1 MASGS
6 DMRDRDT
13 LRDDSTYAQG
23 RSTNTGDEVIPV
35 AEEELHVGKREV
47 SHGRVRIRS
56 HIVERPVQEQVSLTE
71 ERVAVERR
79 PVEGTM
85 RSGSVNDGDL
95 FRERTIDME
104 ERGEEAVV
112 SKEAR
117 VVEEV
122 VVRKEAN
129 QRTETIS
136 DTVRKTEVEVDDD
149 RSSTASKTGTT
160 DTTR

>member
-1 MASGS
+1 
-6 DMRDRDT
+6 
-13 LRDDSTYAQG
+13 
-23 RSTNTGDEVIPV
+23 
-35 AEEELHVGKREV
+35 
-47 SHGRVRIRS
+47 
-56 HIVERPVQEQVSLTE
+56 
-71 ERVAVERR
+71 
-79 PVEGTM
+79 M

-149 RSSTASKTGTT
+149 RGSTASKTGTT